1 MRVWFVW
8 AVDHGSSTK
17 EPTKPRRYEASQ
29 IQYTTSTIALVLV
42 TYLIQVR
49 TCVVNG
55 IILLFDRILDVVRD
69 QSILTDSFFLRI
81 DVSVGG
87 RCISTSS
94 DRRVE
99 EVSAT
104 KAEEHGLQVVEL
116 EAQLT
121 GVASEPDFDSLN
133 GVGCVSEVVV
143 EVGKVGRKRAYLH
156 LDAAIDIPGLLLQDV
171 LIQWPDQHGDKVR
184 KALDPRERPADLL
197 DLVVRLA

>member
-1 MRVWFVW
+1 MEMMV
-8 AVDHGSSTK
+8 
-17 EPTKPRRYEASQ
+17 EA
-29 IQYTTSTIALVLV
+29 
-42 TYLIQVR
+42 YLIQVR
-49 TCVVNG
+49 ICVMNG
-55 IILLFDRILDVVRD
+55 IVLLFDKVLNVVCNRGLLA
-69 QSILTDSFFLRI
+69 SSLFLRV

-94 DRRVE
+94 DRRAE

-121 GVASEPDFDSLN
+121 GVTSEPDFDSLN

-184 KALDPRERPADLL
+184 KALDPRERPTDLL